1 MTSKTEA
8 NGKLPSQPAQA
19 QSNADARTAERE
31 RIKAILTS
39 DAATDR
45 PSLAKH
51 LALDTDMTPDQAGSV
66 LNAAAPEGKAQDQR
80 GRLAAYMD
88 AAEHPQIGADASQ
101 PPADDRPQR
110 ADASADLDRFNQA
123 PAGANHDR

>member
-1 MTSKTEA
+1 MTNNP

-31 RIKAILTS
+31 RIRAILTS
-39 DAATDR
+39 EAAADK

-51 LALDTDMTPDQAGSV
+51 LALDSDMTPDQAGAV
-66 LNAAAPEGKAQDQR
+66 LSAAAPESTAQDQR

-88 AAEHPQIGADASQ
+88 AAEHPEIGADAAQ
-101 PPADDRPQR
+101 PPDGERPQR

-123 PAGANHDR
+123 PAGANHDQR